1 MKKIY
6 NTIIL
11 EESVKHWLE
20 EKIQKIINE
29 WQNDGHE
36 VDIQYSTY
44 HNTFTYYTALI
55 IAYKNE

>member
-11 EESVKHWLE
+11 EESIKHWLE

-29 WQNDGHE
+29 WQNDGYE